1 MAASA
6 LYACTKCT
14 QRYPFEELSQG
25 QQLYKVRG
33 RWVAGGRVSS
43 AVARG
48 SWVPVWHCSPPPPL
62 SVSPRWRLGGLEFSP
77 PHPETRFSEDLG
89 IRWESP

>member
-25 QQLYKVRG
+25 QQLCKVRG
-33 RWVAGGRVSS
+33 RWVAGGRGFLGRGPRELG
-43 AVARG
+43 ARVALQ
-48 SWVPVWHCSPPPPL
+48 PPHPL